1 MQDYQ
6 FECQTCGLLMEVG
19 MDEIDFDSPIVTCP
33 KCSSHWAIEP
43 YPGEPWLEPIEEL
56 RY

>member
-33 KCSSHWAIEP
+33 KCSSHWAVEP